1 MSIFYLL
8 AVAPAILVLYYTR
21 VSSIWGVFLVG
32 AIIGYFIEGLVV
44 PVIYMELPISIIW
57 TALSWH
63 PIIDVIFGLWILQYC
78 LREKSFSINCIICS
92 VIGIIWGIWSTWP
105 IGHLSDATG
114 EILTF
119 VPAAE
124 FTAFLFVTT
133 GILFVGNILV
143 SSGADKPFAPTRL
156 DYSIFVITSLCLF
169 ILMALQVSVLILIFI
184 IAVSLFY
191 MPLHYAN
198 KKCGRDKS
206 IVLHSFEKAP
216 PFPNQLTIWAMPV
229 TASITYWVM
238 SEQNWHVESWILT
251 LPLMILGFALA
262 VISPFKMLRS

>member
-8 AVAPAILVLYYTR
+8 AVAPALLVLFYTR
-21 VSSIWGVFLVG
+21 VSSIWGLFLVG

-63 PIIDVIFGLWILQYC
+63 PIIDVVFGLWILQYW
-78 LREKSFSINCIICS
+78 LREKSFSLNCIICA
-92 VIGIIWGIWSTWP
+92 VMGIIWGIWSTWP
-105 IGHLSDATG
+105 IGYSSDATG

-119 VPAAE
+119 VPTAE

-143 SSGADKPFAPTRL
+143 SLGADKPFVPTRL

-191 MPLHYAN
+191 LPLHYAN
-198 KKCGRDKS
+198 KKCDGDKS
-206 IVLHSFEKAP
+206 LVIQSFEKAP
-216 PFPNQLTIWAMPV
+216 SFPNQLTIWAMPV
-229 TASITYWVM
+229 TASITYWLM
-238 SEQNWHVESWILT
+238 SQQNWHIESWVVT

-262 VISPFKMLRS
+262 VIAPFKILRS